1 MSRNLLTYEKS
12 FPYFDPLFFKCVNC
26 ILENLLFSLW
36 LINLYG
42 TRSLLQKLLHAFL
55 VILWHLPFQ
64 LTIPHHFFLPV
75 QVLLQ
80 CCVPSLC
87 VLIFALWSYFCRD
100 FKNGIWRTT
109 KVKFS
114 RVLAFVDEARPQSLK
129 FFSPLTHTFHIF
141 QNRLSWTRTE
151 KKANVK

>member
-1 MSRNLLTYEKS
+1 MRNHFLT
-12 FPYFDPLFFKCVNC
+12 FIPFFKCVNC

-114 RVLAFVDEARPQSLK
+114 RVLAFIDEGRPEILVERTRS
-129 FFSPLTHTFHIF
+129 FSPSLLHTFFKIDWGE
-141 QNRLSWTRTE
+141 QGRKRSKRQTE
-151 KKANVK
+151 